1 LREEIEPMG
10 ELVLAAKV
18 THVPSMM
25 ICEKPGPHFGK
36 RDAAIAGH
44 REIGRRLRELDVDT
58 MVVFDTHWLVNS
70 GYHVNSC
77 ARYAG
82 LYSSNEFPQFIHDM
96 PYDIPGNPALGEAI
110 ARLATGRGVKVLS
123 HQVQS
128 LDLEY
133 GTLVPVH
140 YMDPENRIKVV
151 SVAAWCPWHLHS
163 DSAVIGAAVRE
174 AINASDSRVAIL
186 ASGSLSH
193 RIHANRDGEAGM
205 YTISDEFYHQ
215 VDLHVLQ
222 LWRQGRWA
230 EFCAMLPEY
239 ARSCHGEGLMH
250 DTAMLLGALG
260 WDKYRNCAEIITDW
274 FASSGTG
281 QCNVVL
287 PVN

>member
-1 LREEIEPMG
+1 M
-10 ELVLAAKV
+10 
-18 THVPSMM
+18 
-25 ICEKPGPHFGK
+25 
-36 RDAAIAGH
+36 
-44 REIGRRLRELDVDT
+44 RELNVDT

-70 GYHVNSC
+70 GFHINSC

-82 LYSSNEFPQFIHDM
+82 MYSSNEFPQFIHDL
-96 PYDIPGNPALGEAI
+96 PYDIPGNPALGNAI
-110 ARLATGRGVKVLS
+110 AKIATDKGVKVLS
-123 HQVQS
+123 HQIQS

-163 DSAVIGAAVRE
+163 DSVVIGAAVRE
-174 AINASDSRVAIL
+174 AIAASGSRVAIL

-193 RIHANRDGEAGM
+193 RIHNNRDGEAGM
-205 YTISDEFYHQ
+205 FTISDEFYHQ

-222 LWRQGRWA
+222 LWRQGRWK
-230 EFCAMLPEY
+230 EFCAMLPQY
-239 ARSCHGEGLMH
+239 AHACHGEGVMH

-260 WDKYRNCAEIITDW
+260 WDRYAGKAEIITDW

-281 QCNVVL
+281 QCNVIL